1 MSEYLIKETL
11 MKRDNLTEAAAL
23 EQIEEVVAAYLE
35 DIQLSGMDYESLED
49 ILRDE
54 FQLEPDYMLDFFEY
68 LN

>member
-54 FQLEPDYMLDFFEY
+54 LGLEPDYMLDFFEY
-68 LN
+68 LG